1 MTIWEA
7 IFQGILQGLAEFLP
21 ISSSGHLSV
30 YQHLAGIENG
40 LSMTVFLHLGTL
52 LAVFAVFYKK
62 LWGLICELGLTIAD
76 IFRGKF
82 SLKEMTPRRRMLLMM
97 ILSCIPLL
105 AVLLIK
111 DRVSALSTDND
122 IVVEGLCFLFTGALI
137 LLSSHFAAQP
147 GLGRTAADMKPLDA
161 LLIGAAQLVATLPGV
176 SRSGSTIS
184 ASLLLGYERDYAF
197 DYSFLLGTPAILAAT
212 AIELKD
218 AAEGGVPFEALPV
231 LIGIAVAAVVGYF
244 AIRLMGRLVRSGR
257 FRYFGY
263 YCLLIGVLTLAAGI
277 YEHASGQNVMT
288 LFGR

>member
-1 MTIWEA
+1 
-7 IFQGILQGLAEFLP
+7 
-21 ISSSGHLSV
+21 
-30 YQHLAGIENG
+30 
-40 LSMTVFLHLGTL
+40 
-52 LAVFAVFYKK
+52 
-62 LWGLICELGLTIAD
+62 
-76 IFRGKF
+76 
-82 SLKEMTPRRRMLLMM
+82 
-97 ILSCIPLL
+97 
-105 AVLLIK
+105 
-111 DRVSALSTDND
+111 
-122 IVVEGLCFLFTGALI
+122 
-137 LLSSHFAAQP
+137 
-147 GLGRTAADMKPLDA
+147 MKPLDA